1 MNQPSS
7 TITAAFL
14 AGTAT
19 SLLWALWSW
28 LGTSVPP
35 PEVVSLS
42 TTLVASLVGYLKPER
57 VYEFT
62 KRERAGE

>member
-28 LGTSVPP
+28 LGTAVPP

-62 KRERAGE
+62 KREKPE

>member
-14 AGTAT
+14 AGTTT

-28 LGTSVPP
+28 LGTAVPP

-62 KRERAGE
+62 KREKSE

>member
-14 AGTAT
+14 AGTTT

-28 LGTSVPP
+28 LGTAVPP

-62 KRERAGE
+62 KREKPE

>member
-19 SLLWALWSW
+19 SLLWAIWSW
-28 LGTSVPP
+28 LGTNAPP

-42 TTLVASLVGYLKPER
+42 TTLIASLVGYLKPER

-62 KRERAGE
+62 KREKPE